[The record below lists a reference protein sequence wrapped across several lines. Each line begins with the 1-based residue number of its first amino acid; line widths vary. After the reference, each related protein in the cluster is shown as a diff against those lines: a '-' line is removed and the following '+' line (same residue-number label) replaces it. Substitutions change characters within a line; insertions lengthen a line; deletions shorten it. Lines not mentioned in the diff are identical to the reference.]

1 MKQIIVVVVLS
12 FFLVSCAQST
22 QIKRDDGKKQFLIEC
37 GAGTSWSVCYEEAN
51 NVCPSG
57 YVDVSKSSGFN
68 RKEMTVE
75 CK

>member
-1 MKQIIVVVVLS
+1 MKKLALVLP
-12 FFLVSCAQST
+12 LLLASCAQST
-22 QIKRDDGKKQFLIEC
+22 QINRGDGKKQYLIEC
-37 GAGTSWSVCYEEAN
+37 GAASAWSVCYEEAN

-57 YVDVSKSSGFN
+57 YNDVSKSSGFN

>member
-1 MKQIIVVVVLS
+1 MRLLFTLLPVL
-12 FFLVSCAQST
+12 LISCAQST
-22 QIKRDDGKKQFLIEC
+22 QINRGDGTKQFLVEC

-51 NVCPSG
+51 NVCPKG
-57 YVDVSKSSGFN
+57 YNDVSRSSGFN

>member
-1 MKQIIVVVVLS
+1 MGKLILCLIVIVLTG
-12 FFLVSCAQST
+12 CAQPT
-22 QIKRDDGKKQFLIEC
+22 QVNHGDGKKQFLIEC
-37 GAGTSWSVCYEEAN
+37 GAGTSWNVCYEEAN

-57 YVDVSKSSGFN
+57 YVDVSKSTGFN